1 MRKLRTDQ
9 WMGIAFGGA
18 VVIVAIVYL
27 GADHSEKLN
36 IGLKATA
43 RWSFLWFWP
52 ASVGSALATLFGP
65 RFKALA
71 QRGRDFGLAF
81 ASAHLV
87 HMGLVALLLHEMA
100 TPFAR
105 APLIFFS
112 IAAFWIY
119 LLAILSVGRL
129 SAMLHPTVWWLLR
142 TVGVEYI
149 SYAFISDFEE
159 SVSRRSA
166 APHCV
171 PAVHNPGSRRTNL
184 AACCVGETAEP
195 VAKACHIQQRVSR
208 SVQEYLIR
216 RFIFHQPKIA
226 RSRRTRPA
234 SERTIRR
241 DIVAILH

>member
-1 MRKLRTDQ
+1 MRKLTTDQ

-18 VVIVAIVYL
+18 VVIVAMVYL
-27 GADHSEKLN
+27 GAGHGEKLN
-36 IGLKATA
+36 VALRATA

-112 IAAFWIY
+112 VAAFWIY
-119 LLAILSVGRL
+119 LLAILSIGRL

-142 TVGVEYI
+142 TIGVEYI
-149 SYAFISDFEE
+149 SYAFISDFAKNPFQGGVPHVLAYLPFIAMALAGPILRIAAWAKRL
-159 SVSRRSA
+159 SQSRRLAIYSSGA
-166 APHCV
+166 A
-171 PAVHNPGSRRTNL
+171 G
-184 AACCVGETAEP
+184 
-195 VAKACHIQQRVSR
+195 
-208 SVQEYLIR
+208 
-216 RFIFHQPKIA
+216 
-226 RSRRTRPA
+226 
-234 SERTIRR
+234 
-241 DIVAILH
+241 AIKNS